1 MSISYTA
8 PFEVEAEHFVWKRRG
23 ESFGLLL
30 RLIGKVRNGLW
41 RKSSEGEMVFIEL
54 ARRFIVH
61 FMIFEFSFLCCAF
74 PVSDVF
80 FCSVY
85 RNRIFG

>member
-1 MSISYTA
+1 M
-8 PFEVEAEHFVWKRRG
+8 
-23 ESFGLLL
+23 
-30 RLIGKVRNGLW
+30 RNGLW

-61 FMIFEFSFLCCAF
+61 FMIFEFSFLCCAL

-80 FCSVY
+80 FLLGLSESDI
-85 RNRIFG
+85 RIVG